1 MYTNINF
8 SLIYKEITSIQAS
21 LRYHFGLQ
29 WCPKLVTTVKSQN
42 SSSIC
47 SFIIVIN
54 LICGKS
60 ATCQIKASYLIYDLD
75 VSTGNMHIEYEIADY
90 IIERKNFVKYFPW
103 IL

>member
-1 MYTNINF
+1 M
-8 SLIYKEITSIQAS
+8 IT
-21 LRYHFGLQ
+21 
-29 WCPKLVTTVKSQN
+29 
-42 SSSIC
+42 
-47 SFIIVIN
+47 IN

-75 VSTGNMHIEYEIADY
+75 VSVGNMHIEYEIADY